1 MIHKKI
7 LRPCA
12 LFCLFVI
19 SLGHRC
25 VKEDI
30 RGARVVSRQST
41 ELRREPPQVQ
51 GPGQS
56 RSICHQY
63 VYIYIC
69 AKPHEMR
76 MNLNG
81 GDAMFLRN
89 SLPVSGQKKR
99 QLKKVLPP

>member
-1 MIHKKI
+1 M
-7 LRPCA
+7 
-12 LFCLFVI
+12 
-19 SLGHRC
+19 
-25 VKEDI
+25 
-30 RGARVVSRQST
+30 VSRQST

-89 SLPVSGQKKR
+89 SLPVSGQKKKAA
-99 QLKKVLPP
+99 QKSAPTLGSLCPLVNQHISLIILAQVLLP